1 MYDIPV
7 ERLCIRSTHGPETRF
22 GAWAFDM
29 VRLGQSIS
37 EFDAAPPITLA
48 LSLPAGA
55 FAGPLIAAGYVVGR
69 STGSSQSAGAG
80 DDVDPEKIHLFR
92 DLCALP
98 QGTAVRLRKGNKVVR
113 SIFDGIKVD
122 YGREWAIIRFQ
133 PESKG
138 SGRELIDEAQVDR
151 VLFDRELR
159 VSQVERQLGRETSVD
174 LGLARAFFSDD
185 AVLHRHFF
193 RLSAD
198 CALIGRVNRLTE
210 EILSE
215 LRAYTYGGKVVDGT
229 LQDILRVSR
238 FLPSMESSR
247 GKIFKENGE
256 HRDIKKYSPSLAVFC
271 TASAYINVSPSV
283 PAAHHAALLTST
295 ERHFSDAM
303 DVLNHSFLNKL
314 KEISGDG
321 WTVPNGVPAMAFRRR
336 NAEMQ

>member
-7 ERLCIRSTHGPETRF
+7 ERLCIRSPHGTETRF

-29 VRLGQSIS
+29 LRLGQSIS
-37 EFDAAPPITLA
+37 EFDATPPITLA

-55 FAGPLIAAGYVVGR
+55 FAGPLIAAGYIVGR
-69 STGSSQSAGAG
+69 SIGPSQSAGTG
-80 DDVDPEKIHLFR
+80 DDVDPEKVQLFR

-98 QGTAVRLRKGNKVVR
+98 QGTPVRLRKGNKAVR
-113 SIFDGIKVD
+113 SVFDGIKVD

-133 PESKG
+133 RESKG

-151 VLFDRELR
+151 VLFARESR

-174 LGLARAFFSDD
+174 LGLARAFLSDD
-185 AVLHRHFF
+185 AVLRRHFF

-198 CALIGRVNRLTE
+198 CALIGRVNRLTG

-215 LRAYTYGGKVVDGT
+215 LRAYAYGGKVIDGT
-229 LQDILRVSR
+229 LQDVLRVSR
-238 FLPSMESSR
+238 FLPAMESSR

-256 HRDIKKYSPSLAVFC
+256 HRALKRYSPSLAVFC

-283 PAAHHAALLTST
+283 PAAHHAALLTPT
-295 ERHFSDAM
+295 ERHFNDAL
-303 DVLNHSFLNKL
+303 DALNHGFLSKL
-314 KEISGDG
+314 KEISSDG
-321 WTVPNGVPAMAFRRR
+321 WRVPNGVLAMAFRRR
-336 NAEMQ
+336 NPEKR